1 MTRQGPAWHVAPA
14 SRWCARRPH
23 RSAGVSPAGGSPPT
37 PAFSLAVKQPSE
49 RQAHIRLGFF
59 AGMVPVCMPTFPLSR
74 CAATVGSRRP
84 RGRAEGPPCGVA
96 MVAGAVLAGVGGQ
109 PGPQVSGRGTSP
121 PTAIPHWAVR
131 CSLPRQSGLEALLRL
146 RLPVR
151 GRAEPGGLAGEARG
165 QGTRALGLP
174 CGGNQSRKAGPGST
188 APHPEASAYWFAA
201 HWTRP

>member
-1 MTRQGPAWHVAPA
+1 MVCKAAPPLCWRVPCRWQSSHSSIFFGRKTAFRKAGSHPPRVLCRDGPCAHAHLPA
-14 SRWCARRPH
+14 L
-23 RSAGVSPAGGSPPT
+23 T
-37 PAFSLAVKQPSE
+37 
-49 RQAHIRLGFF
+49 
-59 AGMVPVCMPTFPLSR
+59 R